1 MLLNYYF
8 YDPIEIVKIP
18 TVSEIT
24 DHCVADEA
32 EDLTLLSYSSKFWF
46 FSHLGFIVYKN
57 HKTWLLKCFPNMSGS
72 GWEGEGD
79 TGKSRG
85 RKNCN

>member
-32 EDLTLLSYSSKFWF
+32 EDLALLSYSSKFWSF
-46 FSHLGFIVYKN
+46 LI
-57 HKTWLLKCFPNMSGS
+57 LAL
-72 GWEGEGD
+72 
-79 TGKSRG
+79 
-85 RKNCN
+85 

>member
-24 DHCVADEA
+24 DHCVTDEA
-32 EDLTLLSYSSKFWF
+32 EDLALLSYSSKF
-46 FSHLGFIVYKN
+46 
-57 HKTWLLKCFPNMSGS
+57 
-72 GWEGEGD
+72 
-79 TGKSRG
+79 
-85 RKNCN
+85 